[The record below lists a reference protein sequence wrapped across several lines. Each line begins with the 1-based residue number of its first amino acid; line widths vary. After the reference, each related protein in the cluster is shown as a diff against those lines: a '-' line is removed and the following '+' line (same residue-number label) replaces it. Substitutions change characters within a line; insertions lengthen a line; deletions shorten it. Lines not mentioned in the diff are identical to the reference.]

1 MKKIFQISAA
11 VALAL
16 AAAFAPASG
25 LSKTENDKN
34 TKQMKTDKINLAIK
48 GGRTFTAPLA
58 DNSSARALMELL
70 EKGDISIEMED
81 YARMEKVGPLGANL
95 PRNDERISTGP
106 GDLIL
111 YQGRNLVIYYA
122 PNSWN
127 FTRLGKIDNAT
138 RDDLVSALGT
148 GNVTVTLSACR

>member
-16 AAAFAPASG
+16 AAAFAPADG

-34 TKQMKTDKINLAIK
+34 AKQMKTDKIKLAIK
-48 GGRTFTAPLA
+48 GGRTFTATLA

-138 RDDLVSALGT
+138 RDDLVSALET

>member
-34 TKQMKTDKINLAIK
+34 TKQMKTDKIKLAIK
-48 GGRTFTAPLA
+48 GGRTFTATLA

-127 FTRLGKIDNAT
+127 FTRLGKIDNAM

>member
-1 MKKIFQISAA
+1 
-11 VALAL
+11 
-16 AAAFAPASG
+16 
-25 LSKTENDKN
+25 
-34 TKQMKTDKINLAIK
+34 MKTDKIKLAIK
-48 GGRTFTAPLA
+48 GGRTFTATLA

-138 RDDLVSALGT
+138 RDDLVSALET

>member
-16 AAAFAPASG
+16 TAAFAPASG

-34 TKQMKTDKINLAIK
+34 TKQMKTDKIKLAIK
-48 GGRTFTAPLA
+48 GGRTFTATLA

>member
-1 MKKIFQISAA
+1 
-11 VALAL
+11 
-16 AAAFAPASG
+16 
-25 LSKTENDKN
+25 
-34 TKQMKTDKINLAIK
+34 MKTDKIKLAIK
-48 GGRTFTAPLA
+48 GGRTFTATLA

-81 YARMEKVGPLGANL
+81 YARMEKVGLLGANL
-95 PRNDERISTGP
+95 PRNDERISAGP

-127 FTRLGKIDNAT
+127 FPRLGKIDNAT
-138 RDDLVSALGT
+138 RDDLVSALGA
-148 GNVTVTLSACR
+148 GSVTVTLSAGR

>member
-34 TKQMKTDKINLAIK
+34 TKQMKTDKIKLAIK
-48 GGRTFTAPLA
+48 GGRIFTATLA

>member
-34 TKQMKTDKINLAIK
+34 TKQMKTDKIKLAIK
-48 GGRTFTAPLA
+48 GGRTFTATLA

>member
-25 LSKTENDKN
+25 LSKTKNDKN
-34 TKQMKTDKINLAIK
+34 AKQMKTDKIKLAIK
-48 GGRTFTAPLA
+48 GGRTFTATLA

>member
-25 LSKTENDKN
+25 LSKTENDKI
-34 TKQMKTDKINLAIK
+34 KLAIK
-48 GGRTFTAPLA
+48 GGRTFTATLA

>member
-34 TKQMKTDKINLAIK
+34 TKQMKTDKIKLAIK
-48 GGRTFTAPLA
+48 GGRTFTATLA

-138 RDDLVSALGT
+138 RDDLVSALET

>member
-34 TKQMKTDKINLAIK
+34 TKQMKTDKIKLAIK
-48 GGRTFTAPLA
+48 GGRTFTATLA

-122 PNSWN
+122 PNSWD

>member
-34 TKQMKTDKINLAIK
+34 TKQMKTDKIKLAIK
-48 GGRTFTAPLA
+48 GGRTFTATLA

-81 YARMEKVGPLGANL
+81 YSRMEKVGPLGANL

-148 GNVTVTLSACR
+148 GTVTVTLSACR

>member
-16 AAAFAPASG
+16 TAAFAPASG

-34 TKQMKTDKINLAIK
+34 AKQMKTDKIKLAIK
-48 GGRTFTAPLA
+48 GGRTFTATLA

>member
-34 TKQMKTDKINLAIK
+34 TKQMKTDKIKLAIK
-48 GGRTFTAPLA
+48 GGRTFTATLA
-58 DNSSARALMELL
+58 DNSSTRALMELL

-127 FTRLGKIDNAT
+127 FTRLGKIDNAM

>member
-25 LSKTENDKN
+25 LSKTGNDKN
-34 TKQMKTDKINLAIK
+34 AKQMKTDKIKLAIK
-48 GGRTFTAPLA
+48 GGRTFTATLA

-138 RDDLVSALGT
+138 HDDLVSALGT